1 MIVMKKEKKRILDN
15 IELALIVVGV
25 FAVLAIVLVPIR

>member
-1 MIVMKKEKKRILDN
+1 MKEEKKRILDN